1 MVQFS
6 KLLSIVAYID
16 LEIGRKKDF
25 FDKINSDNESVILE
39 PQKERKIEVY
49 KTKVLLVSKQ
59 LSKTAGLDS
68 KNWLDESEEDCFD
81 KINTD
86 NESVILELQK
96 ERKIE
101 VYKTKVLPVSKQ
113 LSEITG
119 LDSKNWS
126 DKSEED
132 CFDKIRSCFE
142 QKDRQSKV
150 IKWQNS
156 SKFNDCSEGENEK
169 SQIRKKHDR

>member
-1 MVQFS
+1 M
-6 KLLSIVAYID
+6 
-16 LEIGRKKDF
+16 
-25 FDKINSDNESVILE
+25 
-39 PQKERKIEVY
+39 
-49 KTKVLLVSKQ
+49 
-59 LSKTAGLDS
+59 
-68 KNWLDESEEDCFD
+68 
-81 KINTD
+81 
-86 NESVILELQK
+86 
-96 ERKIE
+96 
-101 VYKTKVLPVSKQ
+101 LPVSKQ

-156 SKFNDCSEGENEK
+156 SQFNDCSEGENEN
-169 SQIRKKHDR
+169 SQITKTW